1 MRTSRKWL
9 SQYMDL
15 SDLSLEE
22 LAEKIT
28 NAGLEVEAAY
38 PLSSGTNLVIGQVV
52 ECEMHPDSDHLHI
65 TKVDLGDEIVQ
76 IVCGAPNVAEG
87 QKVIVAKPGAKL
99 PGGEIK
105 KGAIRGQESN
115 GMICALF
122 ELGVDPHMLSEEQK
136 NGIEILPEDAPV
148 GYTDPLGYLGY
159 DDEILEIGLTPN
171 RSDCQAQF
179 NLAKEVGAI
188 LNREVVLPEFD
199 AASDLGDHTR
209 FALSSKTEKCP
220 LFLEKVIGSITIKES
235 PKWMKEL
242 LRASGMHSINN
253 VVDISNIVMLE
264 TGQPMHFYDIDA
276 IKDQEITV
284 ADGFEEEYTA
294 LDGITYQLLPEDIV
308 ITNQGKPIG
317 IAGIMGGDDSKI
329 LETTHGLI
337 IECASFDHVSIR
349 NTTRRLN
356 LATESSLRYQKGIEP
371 MAPFKA
377 IDRAV
382 QLLIEY
388 ADATA
393 IEETVQIG
401 EVDGLEKILH
411 CTIEQINDRLGTN
424 FSQEEV
430 MDVFERLDFV
440 PEIEDGVI
448 SVVIPSYRTD
458 MEGMADLSEEVIRL
472 IGYDR
477 LPSTLPFMPM
487 TEGKLDEQ
495 QRMIRT
501 TENVLSSLGLEQC
514 ITYTLISTLKKD
526 NAILSNDE
534 AIELAMPMSEERR
547 WIRTSILPSLLGV
560 VAYNQARKL
569 SSVNVFEISDVEG
582 RCQQRKHLAICLSG
596 PLEMTPWLHE
606 ETPADFYTLKG
617 LLETLFDS
625 LGINRARIHFTENK
639 DEGHFHPFRS
649 ACIKMGK
656 ETLGYMGEIH
666 PKYAKENDVK
676 NVYMAE
682 LDLSSL
688 METKKSK
695 IKFTPISK
703 YPTVTR
709 DLALIVDRELPTENI
724 VQLIEKHGRDQ
735 KTKEKIVKEIEIFD
749 VYEGEHVKENEK
761 SIAIRIVFGSDTHTL
776 KDEEINNVF
785 ETMLES
791 LKRDL
796 NAQLRG

>member
-1 MRTSRKWL
+1 MLMLQTIVKQLQCNQERLISNLTETVRTVLSTFESRDMDADKWEQKL
-9 SQYMDL
+9 TAVTQKKERLLDL
-15 SDLSLEE
+15 YL
-22 LAEKIT
+22 
-28 NAGLEVEAAY
+28 
-38 PLSSGTNLVIGQVV
+38 
-52 ECEMHPDSDHLHI
+52 
-65 TKVDLGDEIVQ
+65 
-76 IVCGAPNVAEG
+76 
-87 QKVIVAKPGAKL
+87 
-99 PGGEIK
+99 GGE
-105 KGAIRGQESN
+105 
-115 GMICALF
+115 
-122 ELGVDPHMLSEEQK
+122 LSKSEYHRMSERYDTEMENLQQQLQK
-136 NGIEILPEDAPV
+136 ANKRKSI
-148 GYTDPLGYLGY
+148 
-159 DDEILEIGLTPN
+159 
-171 RSDCQAQF
+171 QANQ
-179 NLAKEVGAI
+179 
-188 LNREVVLPEFD
+188 
-199 AASDLGDHTR
+199 
-209 FALSSKTEKCP
+209 
-220 LFLEKVIGSITIKES
+220 
-235 PKWMKEL
+235 KEL
-242 LRASGMHSINN
+242 LA
-253 VVDISNIVMLE
+253 DISDPIRGLMLGEKQDDTFYRNLVDRIVVYSRE
-264 TGQPMHFYDIDA
+264 RID
-276 IKDQEITV
+276 
-284 ADGFEEEYTA
+284 
-294 LDGITYQLLPEDIV
+294 
-308 ITNQGKPIG
+308 
-317 IAGIMGGDDSKI
+317 
-329 LETTHGLI
+329 
-337 IECASFDHVSIR
+337 
-349 NTTRRLN
+349 
-356 LATESSLRYQKGIEP
+356 
-371 MAPFKA
+371 
-377 IDRAV
+377 
-382 QLLIEY
+382 
-388 ADATA
+388 
-393 IEETVQIG
+393 
-401 EVDGLEKILH
+401 
-411 CTIEQINDRLGTN
+411 TN

-430 MDVFERLDFV
+430 MDVFERLDFD
-440 PEIEDGVI
+440 PEIQDGVI

-709 DLALIVDRELPTENI
+709 DLALIVDRELPAENI